1 MIGVLVA
8 DDQALIR
15 ASFRKLVDS
24 APGFRTV
31 GEAATG
37 EEAVRLARREHP
49 DLVLMDVRMPVMD
62 GIEATRRI
70 CADRPETR
78 VLIVTTF
85 DLDEYVYGALRAGA
99 AGFLLKDTRP
109 ADLLKA
115 VEVIASGESLLAPT
129 VTRRLI
135 ERHVSPAPPSPATP
149 ITDREREVLAL
160 VARGL
165 SNAEIAE
172 RLYVSIGTVK
182 THVGHLLTKLGARN
196 RVHLVIAA
204 YETGVVGPSP
214 GSPVLP
220 HTTTPLR
227 RQ

>member
-1 MIGVLVA
+1 M
-8 DDQALIR
+8 
-15 ASFRKLVDS
+15 DS

-37 EEAVRLARREHP
+37 EEAVRLAGREQA

-62 GIEATRRI
+62 GIEAIRRI
-70 CADRPETR
+70 CAGRPETR

-99 AGFLLKDTRP
+99 AGFLLKDTPP

-115 VEVIASGESLLAPT
+115 VEVIAAGESLLAPT

-135 ERHVSPAPPSPATP
+135 ERYVSPAPSISPG

-172 RLYVSIGTVK
+172 RLYVSVGTVK
-182 THVGHLLTKLGARN
+182 THVAHLLTKLGARN

-204 YETGVVGPSP
+204 YESGVV
-214 GSPVLP
+214 
-220 HTTTPLR
+220 R
-227 RQ
+227 RR

>member
-1 MIGVLVA
+1 VGPGEISPRIKVLVA
-8 DDQALIR
+8 DDQVLIR
-15 ASFRKLVDS
+15 GSFAMLVNS
-24 APGFRTV
+24 APELATI

-37 EEAVRLARREHP
+37 AEAVEIALCERP

-70 CADRPETR
+70 CAALPDVR

-109 ADLLKA
+109 ADLLSA
-115 VEVIASGESLLAPT
+115 IRVIAAGESLLAPT

-135 ERHVSPAPPSPATP
+135 ERFVIRVPAELG
-149 ITDREREVLAL
+149 ITEREREVLAL
-160 VARGL
+160 VAKGL
-165 SNAEIAE
+165 SNAEIAA
-172 RLYVSIGTVK
+172 RLHLSIGTVK
-182 THVGHLLTKLGARN
+182 THVSHLLTKLDART

-204 YETGVVGPSP
+204 HEAG
-214 GSPVLP
+214 L
-220 HTTTPLR
+220 
-227 RQ
+227 